1 MESEADI
8 ECQACYTLNPI
19 DRTKSRNCGAN
30 LRPSSSEFSEDYIE
44 KQKNNLRVSNQ
55 SLSSFAPYLVSSH
68 LAILLRVVGW
78 IYFLLSL
85 VGGIYLIAN
94 AKQFLYSSFE
104 YVVNYYYM
112 ALGIVGIFSSLIV
125 LLICVGI
132 ARIIEQNIFIIN
144 SKK

>member
-1 MESEADI
+1 MSVPRYWREI
-8 ECQACYTLNPI
+8 PR
-19 DRTKSRNCGAN
+19 RTRFEGTKCKKCGAN
-30 LRPSSSEFSEDYIE
+30 LKPSSNEFSEDYIE

-55 SLSSFAPYLVSSH
+55 SLSSFAPYLVSAH

-85 VGGIYLIAN
+85 VGGIYLISN

-104 YVVNYYYM
+104 YVINYYYM

-144 SKK
+144 RKK